1 MEKYKKDADFRIPFD
16 QRKDVNEKILYLVE
30 NHEAEKY
37 GITKEDIFN
46 TYTGD
51 GGLHG
56 LERKDFQNFHAYTE
70 AKKEIE
76 QGQFFTPAVACEF
89 LTECVRPGKEDIIY
103 DLTYGMGNFF
113 NYLPTE
119 ENLYG
124 TEIDIKAV
132 KIAQY
137 LYPKANLQYGDI
149 REYNPILS
157 GDIVFGNPPFNLEW
171 GDGEISVCSQMY
183 YCKKA
188 YQVLKNGGLLVLLAP
203 ASFLADDFSN
213 KGEIEEINQMFN
225 LIVQFPLSTDL
236 FREYGVVSFQT
247 KAMILQ
253 KKSQYVTTRPY
264 TPKQEPMLPA
274 EEGYRNYVRP
284 VLQERKKNAAKIY
297 FENQKT
303 DLEGEKERT
312 FQAKVVKL
320 LFDIKRNKNI
330 RHKTGEAEAF
340 LQKYLKQK
348 KPEELSWREWEK
360 VKIRPEEV
368 LKKMKSILSAANVR
382 YKNETRIVKNNYG
395 FKEKT

>member
-124 TEIDIKAV
+124 T
-132 KIAQY
+132 
-137 LYPKANLQYGDI
+137 
-149 REYNPILS
+149 
-157 GDIVFGNPPFNLEW
+157 
-171 GDGEISVCSQMY
+171 
-183 YCKKA
+183 
-188 YQVLKNGGLLVLLAP
+188 
-203 ASFLADDFSN
+203 
-213 KGEIEEINQMFN
+213 
-225 LIVQFPLSTDL
+225 
-236 FREYGVVSFQT
+236 
-247 KAMILQ
+247 
-253 KKSQYVTTRPY
+253 
-264 TPKQEPMLPA
+264 
-274 EEGYRNYVRP
+274 
-284 VLQERKKNAAKIY
+284 
-297 FENQKT
+297 
-303 DLEGEKERT
+303 
-312 FQAKVVKL
+312 
-320 LFDIKRNKNI
+320 
-330 RHKTGEAEAF
+330 
-340 LQKYLKQK
+340 
-348 KPEELSWREWEK
+348 
-360 VKIRPEEV
+360 
-368 LKKMKSILSAANVR
+368 
-382 YKNETRIVKNNYG
+382 
-395 FKEKT
+395 